1 MFRII
6 MIICLWCALWSP
18 AVCLAFSHPPRISY
32 RIWNFSATSSATILR
47 HSRESTPTSSSS
59 LDDDDKIRQDLRS
72 RIRDNSSRCPGSSST
87 NTVQNVLIHSNNLH
101 PTVLP
106 ERVHIV
112 VFPSQNG
119 AHSVE
124 FPKGS
129 GNNVIMAFASEQAC
143 RKFAVLLKKQ
153 NFFDPSP
160 QQFYLDDL
168 LSLSESL
175 GVFVQIIPEGIDLI
189 PPTQNVKSF
198 GLSSELKD
206 TKQYLSY
213 LFDKDW
219 ADDDDEEEP
228 AFADDGRLQS
238 GAVDE
243 LQATGSI
250 WE

>member
-1 MFRII
+1 MMLRII

-18 AVCLAFSHPPRISY
+18 AVCLAFSHPPRISH
-32 RIWNFSATSSATILR
+32 RIWDLSEPSSATILR
-47 HSRESTPTSSSS
+47 HRRESTSSSS
-59 LDDDDKIRQDLRS
+59 LDDDDKVRQDFRI
-72 RIRDNSSRCPGSSST
+72 RIRDNSSRCPGLSST
-87 NTVQNVLIHSNNLH
+87 TTVQNVLVHSNNLH

-143 RKFAVLLKKQ
+143 HNFAVLLKKQ

-160 QQFYLDDL
+160 QQFCLDDL

-198 GLSSELKD
+198 GLSSESKD
-206 TKQYLSY
+206 TKQCLSY

-219 ADDDDEEEP
+219 VDEEEEEP

-243 LQATGSI
+243 LEAIVSI